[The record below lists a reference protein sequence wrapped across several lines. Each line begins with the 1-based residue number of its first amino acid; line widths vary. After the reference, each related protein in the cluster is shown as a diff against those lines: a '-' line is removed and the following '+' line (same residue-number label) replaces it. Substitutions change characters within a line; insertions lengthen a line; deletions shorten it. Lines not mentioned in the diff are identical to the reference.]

1 MEQPSYGIV
10 TQVTGSIDAV
20 QPKVVAALGAEGFG
34 ILSEIDVAATLKK
47 KLGQEL
53 RPYRIL
59 GACNPP
65 LASRAVEAEPHVGL
79 LLPCN
84 VLLQEVE
91 PGVTVVSA
99 LDPDAMFGMIDGD
112 GLASV
117 AKEASARLR
126 RALAAL
132 TG

>member
-1 MEQPSYGIV
+1 MDKPSYGIV
-10 TQVTGSIDAV
+10 TQVAGSIDAV
-20 QPKVVAALGAEGFG
+20 QPHVVAALSAEGFG

-47 KLGQEL
+47 KLGREI

-65 LASRAVEAEPHVGL
+65 LASRAVDAEPHVGL

-84 VLLQEVE
+84 VLLQEME

-99 LDPDAMFGMIDGD
+99 LDPDAMFGMIEGD

-117 AKEASARLR
+117 AKEASASLR

-132 TG
+132 TA